1 MEGRKEAVSRE
12 WQTSRD
18 VIHLDPESFSSA
30 SVISHPLPESQEQE
44 AAPNSRGSSQE
55 IRHFPVLSHQPGDG
69 KGVAKPPAT
78 SRFRHG
84 AKLGKLGDEERERPA
99 AAARHKE
106 GKSATFNLQGNTLH
120 EIPSR
125 SDQRREAE
133 GDGKRDKERALEEQ
147 RRLIEQQVRF
157 QKACDSARY
166 LVQCRLIL
174 HNIGPPGTVSDEGTR
189 SGERGRNEATAV
201 QGRTPEICRKTA
213 FLEIERQPEAGEV
226 EVLGHEGEEET
237 TFLLRSVVG
246 FLKPEELSDVALER
260 ESLGKCGFFLCS
272 QQMPTGAQ
280 KRGRLSL
287 VRRWKLDHKLIRV
300 ADEDDLLLFCSKEC
314 YYRQKELQGL
324 QREEQLYTRLFVQ
337 QWVSRVSSRCKRDGW
352 RDVADPAVG
361 SLALGSTSLPSLL
374 LSTQSGQQRDSEGL
388 QSDHASSESR
398 LFASGENPGAAQSPR
413 ERTECVENQE
423 DSATFVRVS
432 PEHLPGGDRTSSMIC
447 ERSSCTELAEKK
459 GDFGTV
465 RGLEGDKRE
474 DLIGDKREGMQEG
487 DQHQQVRGLRE
498 TKRQERE
505 TEKGQSR
512 PPQKPAHVIKVTVE
526 DEDENSSREESDEDF
541 EEADARKRDDS
552 SNFSSRGALSSLG
565 DPRVPTSASDVATD
579 LGISSSGQSAEK
591 PHSTERLLD
600 DKEGR
605 LTQTGLLNLQW
616 CQHRAAGPVDPVLCF
631 DYADVGSATDVPA
644 NSAAGETLPPSET
657 NPQGLPTKGHSEKF
671 KSWEEEQPD
680 PEGIFGRSGSK
691 SHVAAHTKAPRCSP
705 NTSCELPKE
714 TMELN
719 AERRAFVAGGASEAE
734 RRESD
739 IDSNEEGQ
747 EWEEGFAPDDWGLA
761 KDLNE
766 FLDLT
771 DEEDGDTCSF
781 DCSSPDHR
789 TARGSVCCSQQE
801 DHSPGECGT
810 AKLALPSERNKTAEQ
825 PERRGSRKAP
835 SRGKQSIQAQVQEA
849 YGRLSDLSVVWDL
862 LGNWSRNE
870 TREFLIQCHGL
881 KGFSRKLG
889 GERALSSFD
898 PSGGAAAGPE
908 APDNTSDVAAATA
921 EDIQRV
927 EQLVQVLIRVLPTNL
942 VAQYRRQIV
951 DLCSTFRIQ
960 RAAPPLQPSC
970 CRTFLAVVLT
980 ALQCR
985 CWTAS
990 SPDLDGLSDNGTDR
1004 FHEEKPDSH
1013 AKSMRPNIKS
1023 VKEWLSNRR
1032 DSSGDDEGLREFIL
1046 EAVFEATSKP
1056 QKMKSGENQGKT
1068 LFSLSDA
1075 SGEQHGPQ
1083 GFTAGGQAHRHADV
1097 DIEKMSIVRLK
1108 KVVSPAFLVLFSL
1121 AFFRACAAARD
1132 EVGAIHEE
1140 RPLHSSTGTQPVFKE
1155 GAGSDVDRTDAPR
1168 SGTTT
1173 LNALG
1178 DEKKHQPPDDAVSQ
1192 RRRPRRSAPGSLS
1205 HHGDAQ
1211 DAGTHEAIQNPDRRR
1226 RQSVTRQAGRAF
1238 LGLNLGSPGAQ
1249 AIHAIV
1255 LLAQLTAFYKA
1266 TKIVATVGDSR
1277 KKTFQDEAS
1286 QTTEFTSE
1294 LVGEIGA
1301 SAGDLTSSSW
1311 SKTAAQRVA
1320 VAGALTAAAAL
1331 AVALTLYLSSPSSK
1345 TFVVDNL
1352 ERAPVNEKG
1361 SDMHAGSLQGS
1372 PMGET
1377 STALDNASF
1386 EGAPI
1391 SEFTSRV
1398 DAAHATNAEQPPAGE
1413 TSSGVEEAD
1422 IESAPAGEMIWNVGA
1437 TDATKVE
1444 QRLEGEPRSG
1454 VGNASPKGSLAS
1466 DFISAVDATKVEQWP
1481 ACETSSG
1488 VEESTLE
1495 GTSVSELIS
1504 AVDAAKAEGT
1514 PADEPSSG
1522 VEASSLEGSPMGEA
1536 ISGVETTKVEQRPA
1550 DETSS
1555 GVERA
1560 SVEDTALGETISA
1573 VDSTNAEQR
1582 PTGETS

>member
-541 EEADARKRDDS
+541 EEADARKGDDS

-1083 GFTAGGQAHRHADV
+1083 GFTAGGQAHRHAD
-1097 DIEKMSIVRLK
+1097 EHVR
-1108 KVVSPAFLVLFSL
+1108 
-1121 AFFRACAAARD
+1121 R
-1132 EVGAIHEE
+1132 HEM
-1140 RPLHSSTGTQPVFKE
+1140 
-1155 GAGSDVDRTDAPR
+1155 R
-1168 SGTTT
+1168 SGPSTKRDLSTV
-1173 LNALG
+1173 AL
-1178 DEKKHQPPDDAVSQ
+1178 
-1192 RRRPRRSAPGSLS
+1192 
-1205 HHGDAQ
+1205 
-1211 DAGTHEAIQNPDRRR
+1211 
-1226 RQSVTRQAGRAF
+1226 
-1238 LGLNLGSPGAQ
+1238 
-1249 AIHAIV
+1249 
-1255 LLAQLTAFYKA
+1255 LTAFYKA

-1582 PTGETS
+1582 PTGETSSGVEESRLEGSPMGEPSSGVEASSVEGSPVGEAISGVETTKVEQRPADETSSGVEEASV